1 MVKKSIGISTSTA
14 LLFVV
19 SMEIFGQTDVGVG
32 YSQYLELR
40 NTIESNCYK
49 CFGASEEAFRTAVF
63 ELENLVDAGFRPTEA
78 RKLLAD
84 AKREIAFTYLDRGSS
99 EQSVLL
105 EEHRRAY
112 VDDLMPSNFDSVDIL
127 ADYVATVPG
136 DSEEIPV
143 LVERLRHR
151 LSTILAEAAF
161 IQGVYLENSS
171 DSAEQRAGLDLL
183 TEAYELAVGL
193 DKMLKGYHLVDSLQ
207 ASGRAEEAERVLVE
221 IEQYREIDRF
231 REEINR

>member
-1 MVKKSIGISTSTA
+1 MTKKFIGISTSAA

-19 SMEIFGQTDVGVG
+19 SMEIRGQTDVGVG
-32 YSQYLELR
+32 FSQYLELR
-40 NTIESNCYK
+40 NTIESNCYD
-49 CFGASEEAFRTAVF
+49 CMGASEEAFRAAVI
-63 ELENLVDAGFRPTEA
+63 ELKALVDAGFAPTEA

-84 AKREIAFTYLDRGSS
+84 AKREVALTYLDHGSS
-99 EQSVLL
+99 EQNALL

-112 VDDLMPSNFDSVDIL
+112 VEDLIPSIFDSVDIL
-127 ADYVATVPG
+127 ADYVATQPD

-161 IQGVYLENSS
+161 IQGVYIENSS
-171 DSAEQRAGLDLL
+171 DPAEQRAGLDLL

-193 DKMLKGYHLVDSLQ
+193 DKVLMGYHLVDSLQ
-207 ASGRAEEAERVLVE
+207 ASGRAEEAERVRVE
-221 IEQYREIDRF
+221 VERYREIDQF
-231 REEINR
+231 RE